1 MSNCQPPPQ
10 AHVPFQVFI
19 RKISISWW
27 EFLNVWRIVD
37 CVTQSLNHPQCL
49 CLFVFNIVALL
60 VLLSLILMI
69 TCQKGYMCT
78 TDLQCSEDG
87 KFKSGSLTDWLAE
100 WPGHLLKSSHLNNI
114 SFLPIYNKLTLMMSI
129 LDVLSSSPS
138 NRKQSTKFRGEIDD
152 PNICLTRFKLNM
164 DFQYISSI
172 FLDCSVVKGKKRGG
186 GGILAVF
193 VRRGVTNLDCVPL
206 RPLPCTPT
214 LFVIVLPKKCEKR
227 KYRVIFYSPP
237 HPPNPPK

>member
-1 MSNCQPPPQ
+1 MSVSPSILRSCDIVSPASEECLQLKNKVKLGENCQPPPR

-19 RKISISWW
+19 RKFSISWW

-49 CLFVFNIVALL
+49 CLFVFVVFSKRKLTTSNIVALL
-60 VLLSLILMI
+60 VLLSLFLLILRI
-69 TCQKGYMCT
+69 NCQKHYMCT

-114 SFLPIYNKLTLMMSI
+114 SFLTIYNKLTLMMSI

-172 FLDCSVVKGKKRGG
+172 FLNCSVVKGKREEVG
-186 GGILAVF
+186 VF
-193 VRRGVTNLDCVPL
+193 
-206 RPLPCTPT
+206 
-214 LFVIVLPKKCEKR
+214 
-227 KYRVIFYSPP
+227 
-237 HPPNPPK
+237 